1 MNSPTIYSELERMN
15 DMLFK
20 VCGLELTDIQPEKE
34 SKEYSAMNFK
44 LSGQNVKFRKAKIT
58 PTKTGQFVTL
68 WKRNKDG
75 ITQPFDSSDDF
86 DFYLILTQK
95 ETNSGLFIFPKAILI
110 EYKVL
115 SDKTNDGK
123 RGIRVYP
130 AWDLTTNK
138 QAQKTQSWQTKYFL
152 ELSQNEKIDTNKA
165 GKLFHR

>member
-1 MNSPTIYSELERMN
+1 M
-15 DMLFK
+15 
-20 VCGLELTDIQPEKE
+20 
-34 SKEYSAMNFK
+34 
-44 LSGQNVKFRKAKIT
+44 
-58 PTKTGQFVTL
+58 TL

-95 ETNSGLFIFPKAILI
+95 ETNIGLFIFPKAILI

-138 QAQKTQSWQTKYFL
+138 QAQKTQNWQTKYFL